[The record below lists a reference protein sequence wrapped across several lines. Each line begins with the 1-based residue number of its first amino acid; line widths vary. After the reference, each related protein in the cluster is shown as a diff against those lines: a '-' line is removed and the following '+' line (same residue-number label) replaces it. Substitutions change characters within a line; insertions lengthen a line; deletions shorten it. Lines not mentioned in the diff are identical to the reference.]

1 MLGLV
6 RAQLAT
12 RNQRYYGEV
21 ICSLIGQYFLQSH
34 SEKKNFKLP

>member
-12 RNQRYYGEV
+12 RYYGEV